1 MENEDEIGEEI
12 EVIDVLMN
20 DAEIDEAIA
29 HLMELKEHKTNVQ
42 FPLASDLDLSVTDSD
57 DEDDDENVT
66 AEEEKNVKVEMEEVK
81 VEVKNAE
88 VENVN
93 TENKMEELK

>member
-1 MENEDEIGEEI
+1 MVEENENEEI

-42 FPLASDLDLSVTDSD
+42 FPLASDLDLSVTYSD
-57 DEDDDENVT
+57 DEEDSDEEDVDN
-66 AEEEKNVKVEMEEVK
+66 EEDVKVNAGEKNVGANV
-81 VEVKNAE
+81 NAE
-88 VENVN
+88 
-93 TENKMEELK
+93 NKIGEELSHE

>member
-1 MENEDEIGEEI
+1 MAEENEEI

-42 FPLASDLDLSVTDSD
+42 FPLASDLDLSVTYSD
-57 DEDDDENVT
+57 DEEDSDEEDVDN
-66 AEEEKNVKVEMEEVK
+66 EEDVKVNAGEKNVGANV
-81 VEVKNAE
+81 NAE
-88 VENVN
+88 
-93 TENKMEELK
+93 NKIGEELSHE

>member
-1 MENEDEIGEEI
+1 MFKMSEENENEEI

-42 FPLASDLDLSVTDSD
+42 FPLASDLDLSVTYSD
-57 DEDDDENVT
+57 DEDEDDDE
-66 AEEEKNVKVEMEEVK
+66 EDEEVK
-81 VEVKNAE
+81 DANGKEDAKVNAE
-88 VENVN
+88 
-93 TENKMEELK
+93 NKIGEEIKHG

>member
-1 MENEDEIGEEI
+1 MFKMSEENENEEI

-42 FPLASDLDLSVTDSD
+42 FPLASDLDLSVTYSD
-57 DEDDDENVT
+57 DEDEDDE
-66 AEEEKNVKVEMEEVK
+66 EDEEVK
-81 VEVKNAE
+81 DANGKEDAKVNAE
-88 VENVN
+88 
-93 TENKMEELK
+93 NKIGEEIKHG

>member
-1 MENEDEIGEEI
+1 MVEEQKDETEEEI

-42 FPLASDLDLSVTDSD
+42 FPLASDLDLSVTYSD
-57 DEDDDENVT
+57 DEEDSDEEDVDN
-66 AEEEKNVKVEMEEVK
+66 EEDVKVNAGEKNVGANV
-81 VEVKNAE
+81 NAE
-88 VENVN
+88 
-93 TENKMEELK
+93 NKIGEELSHE